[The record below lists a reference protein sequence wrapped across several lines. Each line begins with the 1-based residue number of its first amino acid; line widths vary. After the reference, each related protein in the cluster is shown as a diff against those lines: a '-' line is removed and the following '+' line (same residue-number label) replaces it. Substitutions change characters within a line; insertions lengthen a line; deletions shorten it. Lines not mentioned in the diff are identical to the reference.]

1 MAEKSTIPLPQLRLN
16 SQPREEWLTFKQQHS
31 DYKLICGIDAKPKKY
46 QAAVFRSCLG
56 KEELKIYNSLVY
68 EEKEDKDDVDLIIK
82 KLDAYIIGETNEIYE
97 RFKFNKREQKE
108 DESIDTYVTA
118 LKELIRSCSYGDLS
132 DSLLRDRIVIG
143 ISDNTVKK
151 SLLQKRK
158 LTLND
163 AVDMCKAAEAA
174 KLQMSYMGVVAEENV
189 HKIQST
195 REKSYKPAQNKYH
208 DVTNEK
214 PPSQSDRECRFCG
227 RRSVGK

>member
-16 SQPREEWLTFKQQHS
+16 SQPREEWLIFKQQHS

-68 EEKEDKDDVDLIIK
+68 EGEEDKDDVDLIIK

-108 DESIDTYVTA
+108 DESVDTYVTA

-143 ISDNTVKK
+143 IIDNTVRK

-174 KLQMSYMGVVAEENV
+174 KLQMSNMGVVAEENV

-195 REKSYKPAQNKYH
+195 REKSYKLAQNKDQ
-208 DVTNEK
+208 DVTSEK
-214 PPSQSDRECRFCG
+214 PPSQSYRECRFCG
-227 RRSVGK
+227 RRH

>member
-108 DESIDTYVTA
+108 D
-118 LKELIRSCSYGDLS
+118 
-132 DSLLRDRIVIG
+132 
-143 ISDNTVKK
+143 
-151 SLLQKRK
+151 
-158 LTLND
+158 
-163 AVDMCKAAEAA
+163 
-174 KLQMSYMGVVAEENV
+174 
-189 HKIQST
+189 
-195 REKSYKPAQNKYH
+195 
-208 DVTNEK
+208 
-214 PPSQSDRECRFCG
+214 
-227 RRSVGK
+227 